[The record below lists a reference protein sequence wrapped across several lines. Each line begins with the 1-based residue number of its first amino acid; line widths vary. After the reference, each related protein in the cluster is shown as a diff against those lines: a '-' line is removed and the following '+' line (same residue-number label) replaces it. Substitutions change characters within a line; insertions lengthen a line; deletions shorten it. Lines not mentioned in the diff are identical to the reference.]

1 MGRLIAVTSGKGG
14 VGKSSVSVHL
24 ATALAKMSNRV
35 LVVDL
40 DAGMRCL
47 DIMLG
52 VRDRLIFDVND
63 VLSQNQTIENA
74 VLTVPN
80 TNEYLHFLAAPLK
93 GKINP
98 NGLSVF
104 AKEVSNLYDFVIFDF
119 PAGAVDELYSALPR
133 YTEALVVSGADA
145 VSLRDAAIMGADLAE
160 LNLMSIR
167 LVLNRVSFDT
177 MRRGITANIDEVI
190 DESGIRLIGV
200 VPQSMDVY
208 MSCCSGQALP
218 KKSRALKAFERIA
231 KRIMGYDV
239 PLVPYKKI

>member
-1 MGRLIAVTSGKGG
+1 MGRIIAVTSGKGG

-24 ATALAKMSNRV
+24 ATALSQMSNKV

-47 DIMLG
+47 DIMFG
-52 VRDRLIFDVND
+52 VSNRLIFDIND
-63 VLSQNQTIENA
+63 VLSGNKKVEEA
-74 VLTVPN
+74 VLRVPDIDGV
-80 TNEYLHFLAAPLK
+80 LHFLAAPLK

-98 NGLSVF
+98 EEFSNF
-104 AKEVSNLYDFVIFDF
+104 AKDISNHYDFVIFDF

-133 YTEALVVSGADA
+133 YAEALVVSGADA
-145 VSLRDAAIMGADLAE
+145 VSLRDAAIMGSDLSD

-190 DESGIRLIGV
+190 DESKIRLIGV

-208 MSCCSGQALP
+208 MSCCSGKSLP
-218 KKSRALKAFERIA
+218 KRSRAAKAFNRIA
-231 KRIMGYDV
+231 KRIMGYDI
-239 PLVPYKKI
+239 PLVSYKKM

>member
-14 VGKSSVSVHL
+14 AGKSSVSVHL
-24 ATALAKMSNRV
+24 AVALSQMSNKV
-35 LVVDL
+35 LIVDL

-52 VRDRLIFDVND
+52 VSNNLIFDLGD
-63 VLSQNQTIENA
+63 VLNDNKSIEEA
-74 VLTVPN
+74 SLIVPSS
-80 TNEYLHFLAAPLK
+80 NENLHFLAAPLK
-93 GKINP
+93 EKINP
-98 NGLSVF
+98 AKLSEFVKNAANF
-104 AKEVSNLYDFVIFDF
+104 YDFVILDF
-119 PAGAVDELYSALPR
+119 PAGTVDELYSALPR
-133 YTEALVVSGADA
+133 YTEALVVCNADA
-145 VSLRDAAIMGADLAE
+145 VSLRDAAIMGTDLSE
-160 LNLMSIR
+160 LNLMSVR
-167 LVLNRVSFDT
+167 LILNRVSFET

-190 DESGIRLIGV
+190 DESGIRLMGV

-218 KKSRALKAFERIA
+218 KKSRAAKAFNRIA